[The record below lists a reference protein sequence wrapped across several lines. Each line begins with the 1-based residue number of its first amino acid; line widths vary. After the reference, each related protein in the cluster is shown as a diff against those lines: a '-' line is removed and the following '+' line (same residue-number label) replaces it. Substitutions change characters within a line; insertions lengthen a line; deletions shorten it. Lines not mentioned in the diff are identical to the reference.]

1 MYYLTSEASFDAAH
15 FLKDY
20 QGKCRNIHGHRWRI
34 VATVQ
39 GSTLNP
45 QGSQRG
51 MLMDFGDL
59 KADLK
64 SIADKYDHSLILE
77 IGSLKDATLKALQEE
92 DFHLE
97 MVPFRTTAENFARH
111 FYTLLTE
118 LGYSVRDVAV
128 YETPTNCAIYDGEQ
142 EAKTIVQL

>member
-20 QGKCRNIHGHRWRI
+20 NGKCRNIHGHRWRV

-39 GSTLNP
+39 GKALQDS
-45 QGSQRG
+45 GSQRG

-64 SIADKYDHSLILE
+64 ALADRYDHSLILE
-77 IGSLKDATLKALQEE
+77 TGSLRDITLKALQEE

-97 MVPFRTTAENFARH
+97 FVPFRTTAENFAKH
-111 FYTLLTE
+111 FYLLLTQK
-118 LGYSVRDVAV
+118 GYSVRDVAV
-128 YETPTNCAIYDGEQ
+128 YETPTNCAVYDGEK
-142 EAKTIVQL
+142 EDIRIVQL

>member
-39 GSTLNP
+39 GASLKP
-45 QGSQRG
+45 QGTQRG

-59 KADLK
+59 KSDLK
-64 SIADKYDHSLILE
+64 AIADRYDHSLILE
-77 IGSLKDATLKALQEE
+77 IGSLKEATLKALQDEK
-92 DFHLE
+92 FHLE
-97 MVPFRTTAENFARH
+97 PVPFRTTAENFAKH

-118 LGYSVRDVAV
+118 KGYCVRDVAV

-142 EAKTIVQL
+142 EERKIVQL

>member
-39 GSTLNP
+39 GSALQS
-45 QGSQRG
+45 QGTQRG

-59 KADLK
+59 KTDLK
-64 SIADKYDHSLILE
+64 ALADQYDHSLILE
-77 IGSLKDATLKALQEE
+77 IGSLKDTTLAALQEE

-97 MVPFRTTAENFARH
+97 FVPFRTTAENFAKH
-111 FYTLLTE
+111 FYTYLTE
-118 LGYSVRDVAV
+118 RGYSVRDVAV
-128 YETPTNCAIYDGEQ
+128 YETPTNCAIYDGES
-142 EAKTIVQL
+142 EDARLVQL